1 MAQTAVT
8 IRIDSDIKKKFDILC
23 QDFGMS
29 ANTAFNIFARAVVR
43 SNGIPFAIRAEK
55 DSEIVENARKA
66 ISQMRAISTDNGN
79 AEMSIDEINA
89 EIMASRAGRV

>member
-55 DSEIVENARKA
+55 DSEVIENARKA

-79 AEMSIDEINA
+79 TEMSIDEINA

>member
-55 DSEIVENARKA
+55 DSEVIENARKA

-79 AEMSIDEINA
+79 TEMGIDEINA

>member
-1 MAQTAVT
+1 
-8 IRIDSDIKKKFDILC
+8 
-23 QDFGMS
+23 MS